1 MMHIIITSYPDMNAK
16 QVWLA
21 SYGFDCEIVVQNFL
35 LSEIVSCWARAAISL
50 SYNWRFFLY
59 WNMFE
64 LIYEIYFLIRMFSG
78 NESSQN
84 AYWSKLYESHLTCC
98 KIAKSGMVQTGRV
111 FCYRHSRIWSYVY
124 TVQNGKIKSFYK
136 GMDHHAYKILWW
148 NVLFFGVQER
158 S

>member
-98 KIAKSGMVQTGRV
+98 KIAKSSMVQTRSTFFIATGTVISITMFIQIKMEKSSLFTRV
-111 FCYRHSRIWSYVY
+111 WIIRHIKFC
-124 TVQNGKIKSFYK
+124 GKICC
-136 GMDHHAYKILWW
+136 
-148 NVLFFGVQER
+148 
-158 S
+158 